1 MSSPSWSALVDFLDQ
16 PAVAIR
22 VAERDETVVVGPPG
36 IEARGLS
43 FRSEVERLARVDS
56 AIDELSPRGLD
67 VGRDQVH
74 SLICSRLHPRDSR
87 GDLNRAFRSRILVLF
102 TQGLGVRFAVGIEE
116 FLSALLPR
124 PFEFVRPTP
133 PLHPP
138 LLLNSSQLTS

>member
-87 GDLNRAFRSRILVLF
+87 GDLNRAFRSRIPVLF
-102 TQGLGVRFAVGIEE
+102 TQDFGLLSPAGIQKS
-116 FLSALLPR
+116 LSPLFPR
-124 PFEFVRPTP
+124 P
-133 PLHPP
+133 
-138 LLLNSSQLTS
+138 

>member
-1 MSSPSWSALVDFLDQ
+1 MPSPSWSTLLDFLDQ

-43 FRSEVERLARVDS
+43 FRSEVKRLAHVHS
-56 AIDELSPRGLD
+56 AIDELSPRSLD
-67 VGRDQVH
+67 VRRDRVH

-87 GDLNRAFRSRILVLF
+87 GDLSRAFRSRTLVLF
-102 TQGLGVRFAVGIEE
+102 TQGLGIRFAVGIEE

-124 PFEFVRPTP
+124 RFEFGRRDVPVRPAF
-133 PLHPP
+133 LG
-138 LLLNSSQLTS
+138 NGS